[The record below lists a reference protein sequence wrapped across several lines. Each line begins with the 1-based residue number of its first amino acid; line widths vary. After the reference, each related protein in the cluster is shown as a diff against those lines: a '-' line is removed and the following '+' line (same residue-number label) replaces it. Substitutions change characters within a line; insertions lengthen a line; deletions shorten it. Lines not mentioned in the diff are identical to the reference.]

1 MRFCHRQNVGRFSR
15 LLRLFRHVPDLAPEH
30 LVTADDAR
38 KLVSGVWSVKLAD
51 TGHDFEVRWLS
62 LHISTGQFD
71 HRVGVSRAVGHSNS
85 APAERFTGCHS
96 GLQNPANPDSTNGW
110 SATRANKAAIIGA
123 AQRRTKMATIKRASF
138 ASTEK
143 PVSPFRFF
151 KTVSRLS
158 HAV

>member
-1 MRFCHRQNVGRFSR
+1 
-15 LLRLFRHVPDLAPEH
+15 
-30 LVTADDAR
+30 
-38 KLVSGVWSVKLAD
+38 
-51 TGHDFEVRWLS
+51 

-85 APAERFTGCHS
+85 APAEDLTGCHS
-96 GLQNPANPDSTNGW
+96 GLQNPANPDSTKGW